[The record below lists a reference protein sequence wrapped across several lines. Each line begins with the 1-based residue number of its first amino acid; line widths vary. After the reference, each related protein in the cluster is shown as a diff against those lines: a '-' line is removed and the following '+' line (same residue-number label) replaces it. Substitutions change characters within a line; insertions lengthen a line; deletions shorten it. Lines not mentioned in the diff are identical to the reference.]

1 MWRFAVGL
9 TTGVSHLKRGDP
21 CQDRALATLIGDTL
35 IVAVADGAGS
45 AEFGGEGAEAAV
57 SGAVAHLTRCVG
69 SGCDWAVEIAVAA
82 SAARTAVE
90 AEAEREGQALRRYA
104 STLLLAVADSASGA
118 ALQLGDGV
126 IVVRRSDDEA
136 WTWVTWPQKGE
147 YANTTRFLTE
157 PDVETVWEIAALAP
171 DVIEFALMSDG
182 LEALALNFAER
193 AAHDSFFEGL
203 LAPLRKSPVQG
214 QDQRLSTTLTEFLA
228 SPRVADR
235 ADDDLSLVIASRRA
249 RI

>member
-21 CQDRALATLIGDTL
+21 CQDRAMAALVGETLI
-35 IVAVADGAGS
+35 IAVADGAGS
-45 AEFGGEGAEAAV
+45 AEFSAVGAEAAV
-57 SGAVAHLTRCVG
+57 SAAVAHLTGCAG
-69 SGCDWAVEIAVAA
+69 GDCDWSVEIAAAA
-82 SAARTAVE
+82 SAARAAVE
-90 AEAEREGQALRRYA
+90 ADAEREGRPLRSHA
-104 STLLLAVADSASGA
+104 STLLLAVADAASGA

-126 IVVRRSDDEA
+126 IVVRRRDDDA

-157 PDVETVWEIAALAP
+157 PEIETVWEVAPLGADVLELA
-171 DVIEFALMSDG
+171 VMSDG

-203 LAPLRKSPVQG
+203 LAPLRKSAARG
-214 QDQRLSTTLTEFLA
+214 EDQRLSTTLTEF
-228 SPRVADR
+228 
-235 ADDDLSLVIASRRA
+235 
-249 RI
+249 